1 MVYGRS
7 MHPEVHSDL
16 EPTYSE
22 ASSSSVH
29 LNAAT
34 FNLAMLAVGVAD
46 SDAARSR
53 AIGISDKVVRGA
65 LDGNSV
71 GGKFIGNTIT
81 FFRQH
86 RTKLEH
92 AGIRV
97 EIDTFFTV
105 REPVGVSD
113 GR

>member
-1 MVYGRS
+1 
-7 MHPEVHSDL
+7 MHPEVNSAI

-29 LNAAT
+29 VNSDT
-34 FNLAMLAVGVAD
+34 FVLAMLAVGVAD
-46 SDAARSR
+46 SDAARGR
-53 AIGISDKVVRGA
+53 AIGISDKVIRGA
-65 LDGNSV
+65 LDGNAV

-81 FFRQH
+81 FFRRY

-92 AGIRV
+92 AGIKV
-97 EIDTFFTV
+97 EIGTFFTV